1 MAIGTNEILLGVII
15 FVLAYI
21 TYTLVKQLRTLE
33 PYQARRIQDIMV
45 TGAILY
51 WLNLFTPRELGGQT
65 LVLTTA
71 GMLIFLYGYGLLL
84 IEKFREG
91 RREARS

>member
-1 MAIGTNEILLGVII
+1 MAIGANEILLGVFILV
-15 FVLAYI
+15 FACI
-21 TYTLVKQLRTLE
+21 TYILLKQLRTLE
-33 PYQARRIQDIMV
+33 PSQTRRIQDIMI

-51 WLNLFTPRELGGQT
+51 LLNVFTPRELGGQT
-65 LVLTTA
+65 PVLTMA
-71 GMLIFLYGYGLLL
+71 GTLIFLYGYGLLL